1 MIAPLPASLFS
12 CGLAASSRRP
22 SLKVLSER
30 IMDPEEKVRE
40 RVVTA
45 VCEGCREQLQ
55 PFGPLLAEL
64 AKRMLD
70 KKART

>member
-1 MIAPLPASLFS
+1 
-12 CGLAASSRRP
+12 
-22 SLKVLSER
+22 
-30 IMDPEEKVRE
+30 MDPEEKVRE

-64 AKRMLD
+64 AKRMRD
-70 KKART
+70 KKVRT